1 MHMLHICEGMHWSHC
16 QQTGKCATAS
26 IVSQAAAS
34 FRVICTLRARRLLDC
49 AHLSRPVKTDSAK
62 SDRMISLCQHTA
74 TSSYWGGVV
83 GKHIRRAP
91 PFTVPGSG
99 DPTDMFVQK
108 FSSAPFSSESP
119 WIDIAKQSPPR
130 HTWEL
135 YISPSPLSLA
145 RKMDDNSSLS
155 FHVLWPSGRAALG
168 RCQKP
173 QASCWVNLLVKLSS
187 TLSLWYLLL
196 NVRLS
201 R

>member
-34 FRVICTLRARRLLDC
+34 FRVICTLKSQKLTVQSQTEWFHYVNTRQLL
-49 AHLSRPVKTDSAK
+49 AASGKL
-62 SDRMISLCQHTA
+62 LGGE
-74 TSSYWGGVV
+74 GGVD
-83 GKHIRRAP
+83 KHIRRAP
-91 PFTVPGSG
+91 PFTVPGSE

-108 FSSAPFSSESP
+108 FSSAPFSLESP
-119 WIDIAKQSPPR
+119 RTDIAKRSPPR

-135 YISPSPLSLA
+135 YMSPSPLSLA
-145 RKMDDNSSLS
+145 CKMDANSSLS
-155 FHVLWPSGRAALG
+155 LHVLWPSGRAALSG
-168 RCQKP
+168 CQKP